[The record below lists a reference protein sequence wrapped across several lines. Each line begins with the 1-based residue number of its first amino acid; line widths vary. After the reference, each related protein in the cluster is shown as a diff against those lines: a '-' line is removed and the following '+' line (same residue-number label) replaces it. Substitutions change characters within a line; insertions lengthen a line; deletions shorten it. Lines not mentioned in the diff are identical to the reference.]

1 MQHEYLKNLQL
12 SIENFQL
19 NSSYSHELNSQ
30 IGGKWLPY
38 FLMATALILWIVFNI
53 LAIESYQFSPY
64 PLLFMN
70 LVMYFILAAMAS
82 PSYSEESKPSSTKMT
97 KRNLID

>member
-1 MQHEYLKNLQL
+1 MQQRYFKDLQL
-12 SIENFQL
+12 FIENFYL
-19 NSSYSHELNSQ
+19 NSFYANEINSQ

-38 FLMATALILWIVFNI
+38 FLRATALILWIVFNI
-53 LAIESYQFSPY
+53 VAIESYQFPPY

-82 PSYSEESKPSSTKMT
+82 PNYSEESKPSSTKMT
-97 KRNLID
+97 KRNSID

>member
-1 MQHEYLKNLQL
+1 MQTKYLKNFPLLIQ
-12 SIENFQL
+12 SIYMNCSNFDV
-19 NSSYSHELNSQ
+19 NNAP

-38 FLMATALILWIVFNI
+38 FLMATALTLWLVFNI
-53 LAIESYQFSPY
+53 VAIESYQFSPY

-82 PSYSEESKPSSTKMT
+82 PSHTEESKT
-97 KRNLID
+97 